1 MGSPLPDDRTSRA
14 KIRDEAM
21 RLFGARGADAVTV
34 RDIAA
39 AAEVSPALV
48 LRHYESK
55 DGLRTAV
62 DEHVARIFEAMLDQV
77 IAAPRSAD
85 GPSLAE
91 AVGPSLAEAV
101 AENLPADSPIPAYLG
116 RILVTG
122 GPVAS
127 PLFARLHAVSR
138 GALDRMA
145 HAGTAEIGD
154 DPDVRAAYLLVT
166 DLAVLILRT
175 RLSEVLGVDPL
186 SPQGMDR
193 WGNEVLEIHRNGLG
207 GRS

>member
-1 MGSPLPDDRTSRA
+1 
-14 KIRDEAM
+14 M

-39 AAEVSPALV
+39 AADVSPALV

-62 DEHVARIFEAMLDQV
+62 DEHVARTFETMLDQV
-77 IAAPRSAD
+77 VSAD
-85 GPSLAE
+85 
-91 AVGPSLAEAV
+91 GPSLAEAV

-122 GPVAS
+122 GPVGS

-145 HAGTAEIGD
+145 RAGTAEIGD

-175 RLSEVLGVDPL
+175 RLSEVLSVDPL